1 MGENVTIK
9 EYMNLNGYKTA
20 DKNFD
25 ITNLDPDC
33 IFIGDVYVVK
43 YKPKYN
49 LLDSFEEQTTLK
61 LKMKNAILLRVGFDS
76 YINISNIKTRKQLEF
91 VKKRLKKNTTFNREK
106 GIITGSF
113 FKPFVG
119 DQVVLEVKPYKQEK
133 QNKQEEPKVK
143 KLKKDCLNS

>member
-61 LKMKNAILLRVGFDS
+61 LKMKNAIFLRVGFER
-76 YINISNIKTRKQLEF
+76 YINLSNIRTLGDVEKVRRKLNS
-91 VKKRLKKNTTFNREK
+91 KLKSS
-106 GIITGSF
+106 GIIILGNF

-133 QNKQEEPKVK
+133 KNKQEEPKVK

>member
-49 LLDSFEEQTTLK
+49 LPDSFEEQTTLK
-61 LKMKNAILLRVGFDS
+61 LKMKNAILLRVGFER
-76 YINISNIKTRKQLEF
+76 YINLSNIRTLGDVEKVRRKLNS
-91 VKKRLKKNTTFNREK
+91 KLKSS
-106 GIITGSF
+106 GIIILGNF

-119 DQVVLEVKPYKQEK
+119 DQVVLEVKPYDQEK
-133 QNKQEEPKVK
+133 QNKQEKPKVK
-143 KLKKDCLNS
+143 KIKKDCLNS